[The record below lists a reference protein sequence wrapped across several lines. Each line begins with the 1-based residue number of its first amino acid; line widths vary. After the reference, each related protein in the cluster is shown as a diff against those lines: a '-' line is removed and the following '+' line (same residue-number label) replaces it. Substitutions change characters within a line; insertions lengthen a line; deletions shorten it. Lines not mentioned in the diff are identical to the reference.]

1 MINKIYLIFTNF
13 SKYMDYIIFYYLL
26 FEMKKGK
33 GIDFLFTPLYIF
45 EQKIC
50 HRSKILPS

>member
-33 GIDFLFTPLYIF
+33 Q
-45 EQKIC
+45 E
-50 HRSKILPS
+50 